1 MDIDQYFQDISKAIV
16 DLEEDKA
23 LALAQQA
30 IDENMDILEVVEKG
44 FGSAINKMGEL
55 FDQGE
60 FFLPELM
67 LGGSI
72 VQQAMNLLLPQ
83 LKAQGNEIVMG
94 KVVMATIEGDIH
106 SIGKNIV
113 GTMLSA
119 NGFEVI
125 DLGVDVAVDRIIDEA
140 VAQGASVIG
149 VSALLTTTMINQK
162 RLVDLLVERGLRCQ
176 FKVVIGG
183 AAVNAE
189 WAEASGADGFA
200 ENAIDAVKLV
210 KRMVGKEA

>member
-1 MDIDQYFQDISKAIV
+1 MDTDQYYEDISKAIV
-16 DLEEDKA
+16 DLEEEKA

-30 IDENMDILEVVEKG
+30 LDENMDILEVVEKG
-44 FGSAINKMGEL
+44 FGSAINKMGEM
-55 FDQGE
+55 FDKGE

-83 LKAQGNEIVMG
+83 LKAQGSDMGMG

-119 NGFEVI
+119 NGFEVV
-125 DLGVDVAVDRIIDEA
+125 DLGVDVAVERIIDEA
-140 VAQGASVIG
+140 VAQDANVIG

-162 RLVDLLVERGLRCQ
+162 RLVDLIVERGLRDQ

-189 WAEASGADGFA
+189 WAQACGADGFA
-200 ENAIDAVKLV
+200 DNAVDAVKLV
-210 KRMVGKEA
+210 KQMVGKEA